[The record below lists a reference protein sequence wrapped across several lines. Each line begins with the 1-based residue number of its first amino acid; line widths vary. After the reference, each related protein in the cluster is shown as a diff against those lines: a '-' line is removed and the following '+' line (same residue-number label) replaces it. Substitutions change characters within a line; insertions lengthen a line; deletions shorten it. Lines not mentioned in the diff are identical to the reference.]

1 MPLNN
6 AEGLIQLLGK
16 TIDEPEI
23 NALRESGDCE
33 VIEIDPIVY
42 YAFYPRG
49 LSLQFDD
56 QILGTIILYS
66 EGVEDYEEYSSA
78 LPHGLRF
85 SMKQGDVLKLLGA
98 PARRGPDTDIYAFPD
113 HVMYV
118 EYKDKP
124 KTINTVTL
132 MTLSK
137 EAE

>member
-1 MPLNN
+1 MPSNK

-16 TIDEPEI
+16 TIDDPELG
-23 NALRESGDCE
+23 ALQESGDCE
-33 VIEIDPIVY
+33 VTEIDPIIY

-66 EGVEDYEEYSSA
+66 AGVEDYREYSSP

-85 SMKQGDVLKLLGA
+85 SMKQSEVLKLLGA

-124 KTINTVTL
+124 RTINTLTL
-132 MTLSK
+132 MTLEK